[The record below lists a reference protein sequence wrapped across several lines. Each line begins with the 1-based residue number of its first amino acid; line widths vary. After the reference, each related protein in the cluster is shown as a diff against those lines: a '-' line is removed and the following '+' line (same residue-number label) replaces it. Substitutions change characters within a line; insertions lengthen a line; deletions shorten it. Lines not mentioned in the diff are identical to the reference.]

1 MPSARIAMC
10 QTVCLDGDRKGN
22 LARAERAVAEA
33 AAGKAEIVCLPE
45 MAIYGWVNP
54 DAHERAHP
62 IPGDDSERLCELAKK
77 HDVFLCAGLAEKD
90 GEHLYDSALLI
101 DSGGRILS
109 KHRKINILTELMTPP
124 YTPGRDVTIAETKF
138 GRIGLLICADT
149 HSAEILASMTELHP
163 KLVIVPYGYAAREE
177 SWPEHGQVLEE
188 VVANA
193 AKTIGAPA
201 IGTNLIG
208 QITHGPWTGM
218 TYAGHSIATDKAGKI
233 VAVARDFDPD
243 VRIVSLAVDK

>member
-1 MPSARIAMC
+1 MPSVRIAMC

-109 KHRKINILTELMTPP
+109 KHQI
-124 YTPGRDVTIAETKF
+124 GRAHV
-138 GRIGLLICADT
+138 
-149 HSAEILASMTELHP
+149 
-163 KLVIVPYGYAAREE
+163 
-177 SWPEHGQVLEE
+177 
-188 VVANA
+188 
-193 AKTIGAPA
+193 
-201 IGTNLIG
+201 
-208 QITHGPWTGM
+208 
-218 TYAGHSIATDKAGKI
+218 
-233 VAVARDFDPD
+233 
-243 VRIVSLAVDK
+243 